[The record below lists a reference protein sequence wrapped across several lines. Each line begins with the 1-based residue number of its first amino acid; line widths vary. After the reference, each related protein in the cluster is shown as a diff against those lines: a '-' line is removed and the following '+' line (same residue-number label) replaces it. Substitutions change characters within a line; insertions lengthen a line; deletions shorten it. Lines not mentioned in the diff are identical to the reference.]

1 MLPNLSALAVDT
13 SPTSASPKRVA
24 RETAPP
30 NLEGLPP
37 ELFQKIIQDTL
48 FRPNPRLVCAEVARL
63 LGTSKSVSAELT
75 EQLFERLCDH
85 FHWLMVLVAHENYT
99 ALTGGPQVTETRKQ
113 WFLRVCGARRK
124 VHDEVVRRLTTDD
137 KKFLM
142 RGATFSPTTG
152 WPLLDEFFIVSDRPL
167 SGLYNTLASQV
178 TSGSLD
184 WIALILA
191 QATYRIGENTAATAE
206 LVRDLKDRNKLWR
219 MLAPA
224 AVKTNGMSLQFM
236 GEYRNNRDVILA
248 AVRQDGLAVEYAP
261 VFEEENDAEFAK
273 EVAMEAV
280 KQNGMAWQELNYKLP
295 VLKADD
301 DAELEPWVR
310 ALAFAAVKQNP
321 ASFEHMLPDKLA
333 GNRELV
339 LEVVKTKPGL
349 LYHSS
354 DQNLQRELMSNK
366 DFAMRAML
374 DDHRSVVI
382 APAAVRDDSCLMV
395 EVILKFPDALE
406 HVSERLRNTFH
417 VVLAAVLG
425 DPHALTYASD
435 ALKNNR
441 ELVLRAVEQNV
452 KAMWHVSDAL
462 RADRE
467 FVLQVMK
474 MKDGGDMLGYVSN
487 GTLEDDE
494 EIVRAAVQ
502 TSPREGLS
510 AASVRLRSNVEI
522 VKLAIES
529 TDKSANA
536 VGDVLRQ
543 MGDEL
548 HDSLEMFKFVFEL
561 GVPDF
566 GIVLGAWTETPLVWY
581 FNETKRGKD
590 LVYVHS
596 ALRNDFD
603 VVLAAVS
610 VDGLAL
616 EFASWMLRQNSEIVA
631 AAIAQNPEARQ
642 FAIR

>member
-1 MLPNLSALAVDT
+1 MLPNLSSLAVDT
-13 SPTSASPKRVA
+13 SPTSAPAKRVA

-37 ELFQKIIQDTL
+37 GLFQKIIKDTL
-48 FRPNPRLVCAEVARL
+48 FRPDPRLVCADVARL

-75 EQLFERLCDH
+75 ERLFERLCDH
-85 FHWLMVLVAHENYT
+85 FHWLMVLVAHQNYT
-99 ALTGGPQVTETRKQ
+99 YMTGGPQVTETRKQ
-113 WFLRVCGARRK
+113 WFLRVCAARRK
-124 VHDEVVRRLTTDD
+124 VHDEVVRRLATD
-137 KKFLM
+137 L
-142 RGATFSPTTG
+142 TFSPTTG
-152 WPLLDEFFIVSDRPL
+152 WPLYDEYYTDYDLHRPL

-191 QATYRIGENTAATAE
+191 QATYRIGDNTAATAE
-206 LVRDLKDRNKLWR
+206 LVRDLEDRNKLSP
-219 MLAPA
+219 MLARA
-224 AVKTNGMSLQFM
+224 AVKTNGMSLQYV
-236 GEYRNNRDVILA
+236 GEYRNHRDVILA
-248 AVRQDGLAVEYAP
+248 AVRQDGLAVQYAP
-261 VFEEENDAEFAK
+261 VFGQANDTEFAK

-280 KQNGMAWQELNYKLP
+280 KQNGTVWFELSYKLP
-295 VLKADD
+295 QLEPDD
-301 DAELEPWVR
+301 ETQLEPWVR
-310 ALAFAAVKQNP
+310 DLAFAAVKQNP
-321 ASFEHMLPDKLA
+321 NSFEYMSADKLT
-333 GNRELV
+333 GDRELV
-339 LEVVKTKPGL
+339 LEVMKTKPGL
-349 LYHSS
+349 LYRCS

-425 DPHALTYASD
+425 DPHALTYASES
-435 ALKNNR
+435 LRSNR
-441 ELVLRAVEQNV
+441 ELVLRAVEQTV
-452 KAMWHVSDAL
+452 KAAWHVSDAL
-462 RADRE
+462 RADRG

-474 MKDGGDMLGYVSN
+474 MKDGGAMLEYFSN
-487 GTLEDDE
+487 GTFEDDE
-494 EIVRAAVQ
+494 EIVRAAVR

-510 AASVRLRSNVEI
+510 AASDRLKNNVTI

-529 TDKSANA
+529 TDKSAGA
-536 VGDVLRQ
+536 VVDVLYQ
-543 MGDEL
+543 MGLDL
-548 HDSLEMFKFVFEL
+548 VQSLELFKFVFEL

-590 LVYVHS
+590 LAHVHL

-642 FAIR
+642 FANR